1 MKIHKGE
8 AISLILTIL
17 LFGVAW
23 YFYPQLPE
31 RVASHW
37 NMKGEVDGYMGRFW
51 GAFLFP
57 FIVMG
62 MLLVFLLIPRID
74 PKKQNIEKFRAHFD
88 HFVLSFLLFMS
99 YVYGLTLAWNLGSQF
114 NITQWLSPA
123 FDVLFY
129 RIGVLIGHAEQNW
142 MIGIRTP
149 WTLSSSVVWQKTH
162 RLGAKL
168 FKVSA
173 FIALLGFVL
182 PDCAMWFVLI
192 PVLVSSLWVC
202 IYSYLEYKKDRKNV

>member
-123 FDVLFY
+123 FAVLFY